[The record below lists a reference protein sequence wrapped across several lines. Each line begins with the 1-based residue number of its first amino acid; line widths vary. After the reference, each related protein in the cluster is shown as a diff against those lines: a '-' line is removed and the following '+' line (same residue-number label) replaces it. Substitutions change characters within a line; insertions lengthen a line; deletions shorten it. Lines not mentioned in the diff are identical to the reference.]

1 MWTSVHSAATPVTTM
16 LIVKTLWG
24 PITVLVILNTLEMAP
39 RAQVIPA

>member
-1 MWTSVHSAATPVTTM
+1 MWTSVHSAATPVTM